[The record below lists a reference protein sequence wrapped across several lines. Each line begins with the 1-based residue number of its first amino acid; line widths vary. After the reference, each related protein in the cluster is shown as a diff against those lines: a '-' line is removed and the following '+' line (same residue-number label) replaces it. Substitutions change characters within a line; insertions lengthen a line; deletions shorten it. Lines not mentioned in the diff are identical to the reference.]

1 MLRGAPRL
9 FDLPARRG
17 YLAGIRAKLIQG
29 SITYLNLKDAFEG
42 AACVFH
48 LAAIARVKK
57 SVEDPLM
64 TNEVGING
72 TLKILIAARDAG
84 VKRLILAS
92 SAAVYGSSLQL
103 PKREEMR
110 PQPKSPYG
118 VSKLAGENY
127 A

>member
-1 MLRGAPRL
+1 VVVD
-9 FDLPARRG
+9 DLSTG
-17 YLAGIRAKLIQG
+17 KKGNLAGIRAKLIPG

-42 AACVFH
+42 ATCVFH
-48 LAAIARVKK
+48 LAAIASVKK